1 MSATM
6 SYGSVPMG
14 RPRWISGVCAD
25 IARRAAVPA
34 WVPRAAFVI
43 FGLLHWVLALI
54 LYFALSHYM
63 FRRGRTAARFAPR
76 FTPPPMAARPEE
88 FSGVRERFRHLDQRL
103 SNLEA
108 ATLRS
113 EAELRRAF
121 RDLERR

>member
-6 SYGSVPMG
+6 SYGSMPVG

-25 IARRAAVPA
+25 IARRAAVSP
-34 WVPRAAFVI
+34 WIPRAGFVI

-54 LYFALSHYM
+54 LYFVLAHYM
-63 FRRGRTAARFAPR
+63 FRRPHAGPR
-76 FTPPPMAARPEE
+76 YAPPPPAARPEA
-88 FSGVRERFRHLDQRL
+88 FSGVQERFRHLDERL
-103 SNLEA
+103 ANLEA

-121 RDLERR
+121 RDLERK

>member
-6 SYGSVPMG
+6 SYGSMPVG

-25 IARRAAVPA
+25 IARRAAVPV
-34 WVPRAAFVI
+34 WVPRAGFVI

-54 LYFALSHYM
+54 LYFVLAHFM
-63 FRRGRTAARFAPR
+63 FRRARPATRGTA
-76 FTPPPMAARPEE
+76 PPMPRTDE
-88 FSGVRERFRHLDQRL
+88 FYGVRERFRGLDDRL

-113 EAELRRAF
+113 DAALRRAF
-121 RDLERR
+121 RDLDRR

>member
-1 MSATM
+1 MSGTM
-6 SYGSVPMG
+6 SYGSMPLG

-34 WVPRAAFVI
+34 WVPRAGFVI

-54 LYFALSHYM
+54 LYFVLSHYM
-63 FRRGRTAARFAPR
+63 FPKQPAAARFAP
-76 FTPPPMAARPEE
+76 PPRQPMDD
-88 FSGVRERFRHLDQRL
+88 FSGVRERFRGLDERL

-113 EAELRRAF
+113 ESELRRAF

>member
-1 MSATM
+1 MSVTM
-6 SYGSVPMG
+6 SYGPTSYKMAEAR
-14 RPRWISGVCAD
+14 RPRWVSGVCAD

-34 WVPRAAFVI
+34 WVPRAGFVI

-54 LYFALSHYM
+54 LYFVLSHYM
-63 FRRGRTAARFAPR
+63 FAKPKAEKR
-76 FTPPPMAARPEE
+76 FTPPMRPMDDYD
-88 FSGVRERFRHLDQRL
+88 GVRERFHGLDQRL

-113 EAELRRAF
+113 ESELRRAF

>member
-6 SYGSVPMG
+6 SYGSTLRG

-25 IARRAAVPA
+25 VAERAGVPP
-34 WVPRAAFVI
+34 WMPRAGFVI

-54 LYFALSHYM
+54 LYFVLAHYM
-63 FRRGRTAARFAPR
+63 FRRPRAAARYRPSA
-76 FTPPPMAARPEE
+76 PPPPE
-88 FSGVRERFRHLDQRL
+88 FSGVQERFRGLDQRL

-113 EAELRRAF
+113 ESELRRAF